1 MVSVSQMQQ
10 RTGRREGGAFTLLD
24 SVLSAG
30 LRP

>member
-10 RTGRREGGAFTLLD
+10 GTGRGEGGAFALLD